1 MDLKKIGMLFFLLG
15 LLFWVT
21 SYCVGLSAA
30 TLSPASILADPNKAS
45 EVNKSAYYLS
55 ITATVFMWLGAAA
68 SLFGQMGGEMHLGT

>member
-21 SYCVGLSAA
+21 SYCVG
-30 TLSPASILADPNKAS
+30 ASGTTQDPSKLS
-45 EVNKSAYYLS
+45 EVQKSAYYLS